1 MPTPERDGGC
11 GTDGDN
17 RGGGAETGHP
27 GRISRPSG
35 VASLAFISSVA
46 VSGGEE
52 EDDLK
57 VGGLDLGLKVAGG
70 LGGLDLGLGFADG
83 LGIDQG
89 C

>member
-17 RGGGAETGHP
+17 RGGGAETGRP

-35 VASLAFISSVA
+35 VASLAFISPVA

-52 EDDLK
+52 DDDLK
-57 VGGLDLGLKVAGG
+57 VGGLDLGLKVCWWTWRFGFG
-70 LGGLDLGLGFADG
+70 LGL
-83 LGIDQG
+83 